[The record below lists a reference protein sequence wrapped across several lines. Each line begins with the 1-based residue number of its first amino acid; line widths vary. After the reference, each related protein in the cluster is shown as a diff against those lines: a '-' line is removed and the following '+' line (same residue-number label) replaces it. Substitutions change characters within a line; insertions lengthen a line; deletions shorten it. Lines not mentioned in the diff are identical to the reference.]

1 MKTAYSQKGIA
12 FGLLAAAIW
21 GGMYVVSKVVLEVV
35 PPFTLLA
42 MRLLLGAASLAAWL
56 LWRRTTL
63 RFERRLWVQL
73 LGVGVLG
80 YGVSL
85 GFQFTGTK
93 LSTAAN
99 GAVITAATPAFVY
112 LFALLF
118 LRERVSRRRLTA
130 LLLSTIGVLLVVNPA
145 QAQLNSRLWI
155 GNLLL
160 VGAAITWALYSVLTR
175 KVTQQT
181 DVLVFTFIAFLGGLI
196 PVLPAA
202 ALELQ
207 SQTLGTISP
216 GIFLG
221 IVYLGVVST
230 AIAAYLWNK
239 AFELLE
245 AGVASL
251 TFFAQPLVGAG
262 LGALLLGEKLTVLF
276 VAGAFLILLC
286 LWLAEREDR
295 IVNIPGRK

>member
-1 MKTAYSQKGIA
+1 MKTSYSQKGVA

-21 GGMYVVSKVVLEVV
+21 GGMYVVSKVVLNVV

-42 MRLLLGAASLAAWL
+42 LRLLLGAASLAAWL
-56 LWRRTTL
+56 LWRRVSL
-63 RFERRLWVQL
+63 KFDRSLWVRL
-73 LGVGVLG
+73 LSVGVLG

-85 GFQFTGTK
+85 GFQFAGTK

-112 LFALLF
+112 LFALFL
-118 LRERVSRRRLTA
+118 LRERVSRRRLAA
-130 LLLSTIGVLLVVNPA
+130 LLLSTIGVFLVVNPA
-145 QAQLNSRLWI
+145 QAQLNSQLWI

-160 VGAAITWALYSVLTR
+160 VGAAVTWALYSVLTR
-175 KVTQQT
+175 KVTRQT
-181 DVLVFTFIAFLGGLI
+181 DVLAFTYVAFLGGLI
-196 PVLPAA
+196 VALPAA
-202 ALELQ
+202 AFELR
-207 SQTLGTISP
+207 SQTIGTISS

-221 IVYLGVVST
+221 IIYLGVVST

-262 LGALLLGEKLTVLF
+262 LGVLLLGEKSTPSFLLGTV
-276 VAGAFLILLC
+276 LILLC
-286 LWLAEREDR
+286 LWLAAREDR
-295 IVNIPGRK
+295 IVNVPRRN